1 MRHAVSVTLLYI
13 YPTSSPLLPSPRRK
27 INKHILKAF
36 FDMVF
41 TMLNSPAV
49 TLATFV
55 TVLLVLVTA
64 SDGRVMMVG
73 EKTDMGDV
81 RRNKEV
87 QELGRF
93 SVDEYNERVGVNGV
107 LGGRKKKVE
116 FMKVVEAKKQVV
128 VGTKYYLKI
137 WAVDEKGRYREFDS
151 VVEVKPWLTQ
161 NAKQL
166 LSFAPSHTK
175 RDQKVNDDE
184 DDDVLS
190 DESVLNKK
198 LVSSM

>member
-1 MRHAVSVTLLYI
+1 
-13 YPTSSPLLPSPRRK
+13 
-27 INKHILKAF
+27 
-36 FDMVF
+36 MVF
-41 TMLNSPAV
+41 MMLNSPAV

-93 SVDEYNERVGVNGV
+93 SVDEYNERVGVVVVSPKDAVFAGGDCQNGV

-175 RDQKVNDDE
+175 RDQKVKDDE

-190 DESVLNKK
+190 DESALNKK